1 MPRRRTLMERLLGKS
16 NNKRNIASTISNLSY
31 LRQIVSGSFYRV
43 SDLRGNTD
51 IDNIKILI
59 DTMRSL
65 AKDSQVSV
73 ALSYYATDAT
83 TPNTSGDIIW
93 ATSDGGPKEVADI
106 INQLFKRWNINNYV
120 RDHILELATVGNLYI
135 PTTDLYRVNY
145 DELRTGENIALDFN
159 GIPEDDFDI
168 VPSYQ
173 LLPEDTIHL
182 WLQGEDQGYIW
193 QPEDDIALGQSKLIR
208 YPKSSIIHFSL
219 GGLLGKYSIDAVGS
233 DNTPITYDIQFATPL
248 MESAVQP
255 TQILNLLEDA
265 VVLSSLI
272 KVVRFVNVDCGT
284 AEEEEIQST
293 LQIIKDAIQQ
303 QLSLNTN
310 DGDTQS
316 FVNPQSPNNL
326 IFLPKVNGQDAI
338 SITDLDMRD
347 SSEADDK
354 LLNYYQ
360 DKKLSV
366 LGVPKEALNYSAAEG
381 LGNAGAVMSQ
391 RSALYANSLQRLET
405 SYMNG
410 WTQAINTYFLRRGYS
425 QFVDKFT
432 LHMCPIL
439 TNMDQVQSEKRD
451 AAVSQGQALVDLL
464 KAVGVD
470 SESVFKTAL
479 TEALTTSFPET
490 AAAIMAAVIDILNTP
505 EESL

>member
-1 MPRRRTLMERLLGKS
+1 MPRRRKLFERLLGDKS
-16 NNKRNIASTISNLSY
+16 IDNLSTKINNISY
-31 LRQIVSGSFYRV
+31 LRSIVSGSFYRV

-59 DTMRSL
+59 DTMRAL

-93 ATSDGGPKEVADI
+93 ATSEGGPDDVAKI
-106 INQLFKRWNINNYV
+106 VNSLFKRWNINNYA
-120 RDHILELATVGNLYI
+120 RDHILELATIGNMYI
-135 PTTDLYRVNY
+135 PTTDLYKVNY
-145 DELRTGENIALDFN
+145 DDLRSSDNIALDFN
-159 GIPEDDFDI
+159 TIAEDDFDI
-168 VPSYQ
+168 IPSYI

-182 WLQGEDQGYIW
+182 WYQGQGSGYIW
-193 QPEDDIALGQSKLIR
+193 QPDEDVSLGQSKLIR
-208 YPKSSIIHFSL
+208 YPESSIIHFSL
-219 GGLLGKYSIDAVGS
+219 GGLLGKYTIDAVNSNNEG
-233 DNTPITYDIQFATPL
+233 ITYDIQFASPL

-272 KVVRFVNVDCGT
+272 KVVRFVNVDCGDS
-284 AEEEEIQST
+284 EEEEIQST
-293 LQIIKDAIQQ
+293 LQIIKDSIQQ
-303 QLSLNTN
+303 QLSVNTN
-310 DGDTQS
+310 SGDAQTYL
-316 FVNPQSPNNL
+316 NPQSPNNL
-326 IFLPKVNGQDAI
+326 IFLPKVNGQDAV

-347 SSEADDK
+347 SSESDDK

-391 RSALYANSLQRLET
+391 RSALYANALQRLKT
-405 SYMNG
+405 AYMNG
-410 WTQAINTYFLRRGYS
+410 WRQAVNTYFLRRGYS
-425 QFVDKFT
+425 QFIDKFT
-432 LHMCPIL
+432 LHMNPVL
-439 TNMDQVQSEKRD
+439 TNMDAVQSEKRD

-470 SESVFKTAL
+470 SSEVFKTAL
-479 TEALTTSFPET
+479 SEALTTSFPET
-490 AAAIMAAVIDILNTP
+490 AASVEAAAVDILNTP